1 MKKLFS
7 LLLCVLGISS
17 AMATPKTITIDNT
30 NITFT
35 DYSSNYASFSA
46 ENFSFMAKQCY
57 KAVFNIKPMQQEKEV
72 SIFIMKQPFR
82 ISIKLRSIFQPIS
95 AMQELLSWD

>member
-57 KAVFNIKPMQQEKEV
+57 KKGGVQYKANATGEGGFNIYNETAIPN
-72 SIFIMKQPFR
+72 IH
-82 ISIKLRSIFQPIS
+82 
-95 AMQELLSWD
+95 